1 MFANIFVII
10 IVLLSLVFHSRR
22 AFAYGAFAGGI
33 SLFAYSAVALVL
45 WYGGTLVLSQKGDM
59 DAGTLVTF
67 LLYTIYVAGAL
78 GGLSSL
84 FGNLMNAVGAS
95 ERMFELLDMQ
105 PNINTAAG
113 TGYIPSQDED
123 MNISR
128 IEFQHVSFNYPTRND
143 VNVLNDIS
151 FVCEKGQTIALVGS
165 SGAGKSTVVSLIQR
179 END

>member
-1 MFANIFVII
+1 MFANIFVIF

-84 FGNLMNAVGAS
+84 FGKK
-95 ERMFELLDMQ
+95 F
-105 PNINTAAG
+105 
-113 TGYIPSQDED
+113 
-123 MNISR
+123 
-128 IEFQHVSFNYPTRND
+128 
-143 VNVLNDIS
+143 
-151 FVCEKGQTIALVGS
+151 
-165 SGAGKSTVVSLIQR
+165 
-179 END
+179 